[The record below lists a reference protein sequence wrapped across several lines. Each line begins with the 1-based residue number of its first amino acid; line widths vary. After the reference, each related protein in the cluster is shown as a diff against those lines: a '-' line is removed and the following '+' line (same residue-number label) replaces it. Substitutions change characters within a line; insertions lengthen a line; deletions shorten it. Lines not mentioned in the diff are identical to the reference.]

1 MKKREL
7 DNMLDEITAGIRSEQ
22 IDDTAANEASGR
34 VWAQMNGAS
43 GMLADRPQDAGAPTG
58 ASGRIEGCP
67 DFQALIPAYLGGKL
81 SEARR
86 LLLVDHTHECI
97 PCRKALKQAR
107 ENRLAPART
116 GVRAGRARTQG
127 YSLRPVVLRWGIA
140 AALVIGFGLIAL
152 PIIQRYV
159 PVGVDA
165 TVQAADGPLYVV
177 ADAKTRALNVGE
189 KFGRGDVIR
198 TPKDGRAV
206 VRLDDGSI
214 IEMKD
219 RSEVSLRRTL
229 NGTTLH
235 VEGGSVIVQAAKQPG
250 ARRTV
255 VGKLLRVF
263 HLVRPEWGSFFVET
277 NDSLVSVTGTTFA
290 VNTGT
295 KGSRVSV
302 IEGEVHVDR
311 NGTEKVLRAG
321 EQTTTNT
328 AINAVPVKEEVAWSR
343 NAAQYAQT
351 LDALASLKNEL
362 NAVPK
367 PGVRNSTRLLEMMPE
382 TTVMYAAIPN
392 LAASIVESN
401 RIIEER
407 IQQNPALR
415 DWFANRHEARG
426 PGMNQAIATIKD
438 FGDQLGEEIA
448 VGAGMSDQGQPTEP
462 IVLAQL
468 KNPGGFRAFFDAE
481 VQKLNTNG
489 KAPQVT
495 WVDDPRT
502 AQPAAAAKDH
512 QLYVWISGDVL
523 VGSPKL
529 EQLQAVAKGASGF
542 SSTPFY
548 TRIAQIYSEGA
559 GIVVA
564 ADLEKI
570 IAHTR
575 GVRRI
580 GMGENHEQALNQLGI
595 FNVTSFVLD
604 SKDTDGKTH
613 TRAVLSYNQADHG
626 VTSWLAQ
633 PAPMG
638 SLDYISPDANIVAG
652 FAVKNSAA
660 VVDDLLTVMSKVCP
674 DLNAHLDDLEKN
686 HGLNLRNDFA
696 TPLGGEYAFA
706 IDGPVLPTPS
716 WKLVF
721 QVNDPAHLQQTFEQV
736 VNEVNKQLAKEGKQ
750 GLAWDKADSGGRTF
764 YTLRAKD
771 LGALELNYVFAN
783 GYLIACPTRAL
794 VEKAL
799 QYHDSGSTLIHSPQ
813 FMAGLPADGN
823 VNFSAFVYQNI
834 AALAKPLANQVG
846 NMPAG
851 PKNAIAMAA
860 TMEPTL
866 AYAYAYGDHIEIAAN
881 TEGGPF
887 GLSPATLLGMP
898 SAFQLHSILEQ
909 GIKGAS
915 SQK

>member
-7 DNMLDEITAGIRSEQ
+7 DNLLDEVTAGIRSEQ
-22 IDDTAANEASGR
+22 IDDAAIKGASDR
-34 VWAQMNGAS
+34 VWSRMNGANT
-43 GMLADRPQDAGAPTG
+43 MLADGLQDVG
-58 ASGRIEGCP
+58 ASNRIEGCA
-67 DFQALIPAYLGGKL
+67 DFQSLIPAYLGKQL
-81 SEARR
+81 TEARS

-97 PCRKALKQAR
+97 PCRKALKNAR
-107 ENRLAPART
+107 EAR
-116 GVRAGRARTQG
+116 VAANADRSVKMQPRKRAAVPG
-127 YSLRPVVLRWGIA
+127 YNLRPVVLRWGIA
-140 AALVIGFGLIAL
+140 AVLVIGLALIAL
-152 PIIQRYV
+152 PIVERYV
-159 PVGVDA
+159 PVGSLDA
-165 TVQAADGPLYVV
+165 TVQAAEGPLYGV

-189 KFGRGDVIR
+189 KIGQGDVLR
-198 TPKDGRAV
+198 TSKDGRAM
-206 VRLDDGSI
+206 VRLQDGTT

-219 RSEVSLRRTL
+219 RSEVSLKRTM

-235 VEGGSVIVQAAKQPG
+235 VDGGSVIVQAAKQQRV
-250 ARRTV
+250 RRTV
-255 VGKLLRVF
+255 FGKVLRVL
-263 HLVRPEWGSFFVET
+263 HLVPQDWGSFYVET
-277 NDSLVSVTGTTFA
+277 NDSVVSVTGTTFA
-290 VNTGT
+290 VNAGT

-302 IEGEVHVDR
+302 IEGEVHLDR
-311 NGTEKVLRAG
+311 NGEDKVLRAG
-321 EQTTTNT
+321 EQATTNVV
-328 AINAVPVKEEVAWSR
+328 IERVPVKEEVKWSR
-343 NAAQYAQT
+343 NAAQYAQV

-362 NAVPK
+362 KAVPK
-367 PGVRNSTRLLEMMPE
+367 PGVRNSTRLLDMMPA

-392 LAASIVESN
+392 LAASITESN

-415 DWFANRHEARG
+415 DWFANRREPRG
-426 PGMNQAIATIKD
+426 PAMNQAIAAIKD

-489 KAPQVT
+489 KAPQVI
-495 WVDDPRT
+495 WIDDPKT
-502 AQPAAAAKDH
+502 AQPAATTG
-512 QLYVWISGDVL
+512 QGPLYVWITGDVL

-529 EQLQAVAKGASGF
+529 AQLQAVANGASGF
-542 SSTPFY
+542 SGTPFY
-548 TRIAQIYSEGA
+548 SRIAQIYSEGA

-580 GMGENHEQALNQLGI
+580 GIGDDHEQALNQLGI

-613 TRAVLSYNQADHG
+613 TRAVLSYTQADHG
-626 VTSWLAQ
+626 ITSWLAQ

-638 SLDYISPDANIVAG
+638 SLEYISPDANIVAG

-674 DLNAHLDDLEKN
+674 DLNAHLDDLQKN
-686 HGLNLRNDFA
+686 HGLNLRSDFA
-696 TPLGGEYAFA
+696 APLGGEYAFA

-721 QVNDPAHLQQTFEQV
+721 QVNDPARLQQTFDQV
-736 VNEVNKQLAKEGKQ
+736 VTEVNKQLAKEGKQ
-750 GLAWDKADSGGRTF
+750 GLEWDKADSGGRTF

-771 LGALELNYVFAN
+771 LGALELNYVIAN

-813 FMAGLPADGN
+813 FTAGLPADGN

-834 AALAKPLANQVG
+834 AALAKPLANQAG
-846 NMPAG
+846 NLPAG
-851 PKNAIAMAA
+851 PKNALTMAA

-887 GLSPATLLGMP
+887 GISPATLLGMP
-898 SAFQLHSILEQ
+898 NAFELHSILER
-909 GIKGAS
+909 GIHGSK
-915 SQK
+915 